1 MNFHKIILVP
11 NSDDLLRKAGL
22 KKKQHMSNIFILST
36 CSQVSLKRE
45 AELGFPEL

>member
-22 KKKQHMSNIFILST
+22 KKKKATHEYVFILST
-36 CSQVSLKRE
+36 CSQASLKE
-45 AELGFPEL
+45 KLN